1 MFSGT
6 GSTIGLLVLSFCQ
19 RGALWAIILTQGLFL
34 GATFGTGVQPAC
46 TVTAYHFRL
55 KRARAMALVFSG
67 GSKGAVCYSLM
78 FTQLQPRIGFPW
90 TMRIAAVK
98 VL

>member
-1 MFSGT
+1 M
-6 GSTIGLLVLSFCQ
+6 
-19 RGALWAIILTQGLFL
+19 
-34 GATFGTGVQPAC
+34 GATFGAGVQPAC
-46 TVTAYHFRL
+46 TVMAHHFRC
-55 KRARAMALVFSG
+55 KRAMAIGLVFSG
-67 GSKGAVCYSLM
+67 GSMGAVCYSLM